1 MIASYP
7 GTGEPED
14 PGFTLPGRLERK
26 IWRISVVPIPSRSS
40 TPNRL
45 THRRYTSAG
54 KASPAET
61 QSRNE
66 ESWNAKEQGG
76 AVPLKDLEHRL
87 RGGPARIQDRLR
99 ADAHREIHVVAET
112 IREKQLRRRE
122 RPIPLRDAEHLQPVG
137 VRTHDHVV
145 MEMDGPFRKSRRA
158 RRV

>member
-1 MIASYP
+1 KH
-7 GTGEPED
+7 
-14 PGFTLPGRLERK
+14 GR
-26 IWRISVVPIPSRSS
+26 
-40 TPNRL
+40 
-45 THRRYTSAG
+45 
-54 KASPAET
+54 
-61 QSRNE
+61 E
-66 ESWNAKEQGG
+66 ESWNAKEKGG

-158 RRV
+158 RRVSQKATSSLEVSAGSRLREAFDTHDSN